1 MRQELWRLRT
11 LTDTGLF
18 RQRRLTGGNQTADT
32 NAAQTGDDS
41 NLNLWIA
48 VMLAAGAVLTGTA
61 LYGRKKRYK

>member
-1 MRQELWRLRT
+1 MEIENLDGYRLIPA
-11 LTDTGLF
+11 TGTT
-18 RQRRLTGGNQTADT
+18 TGGNQTADT

-61 LYGRKKRYK
+61 LYGRKKRYSK